1 MEVSKRGASAG
12 THGYANLERQRAP
25 DSTPRGSQ
33 GIRYQQGAD
42 IVDEGGAVAVR
53 TYVEKVTC

>member
-1 MEVSKRGASAG
+1 MGVSKRGTSAG
-12 THGYANLERQRAP
+12 THGNADLERQRAP

-33 GIRYQQGAD
+33 GIHYQQGAD

-53 TYVEKVTC
+53 TYVDKVTC